1 MKNSNAAELMLVMF
15 ELTRRVRARVV
26 ILDAL
31 DTPTYIR
38 TGTGTVQVRI
48 PVLVPAVSMKLR
60 FHFLNLGLRNKP
72 TSAHRYANDKVPYK
86 KAKVDFVF

>member
-15 ELTRRVRARVV
+15 EFARRVRAGG
-26 ILDAL
+26 DAL

-38 TGTGTVQVRI
+38 TGTGTVHVRI
-48 PVLVPAVSMKLR
+48 PVLVLAVSMKLR
-60 FHFLNLGLRNKP
+60 FHFLNLGLRNRP

-86 KAKVDFVF
+86 KTKVDFVF